1 MVYMMNNKGNI
12 MKTILDLGAYAVK
25 MVAMVAMIPFLLPA
39 FLITKMLGGDM
50 FSLDGMGIGF
60 VITVLI
66 AAAFAIG
73 TGFFF
78 LGTLF

>member
-1 MVYMMNNKGNI
+1 MGSMMNNKGNI
-12 MKTILDLGAYAVK
+12 MNTVLGLAGYAIKT
-25 MVAMVAMIPFLLPA
+25 VAMVAMIPFLLPA

-60 VITVLI
+60 VITMLI

-73 TGFFF
+73 AGFFF
-78 LGTLF
+78 LGTLI

>member
-1 MVYMMNNKGNI
+1 MMNNKGNKLMNTVLGLAGYAI
-12 MKTILDLGAYAVK
+12 KTVAV
-25 MVAMVAMIPFLLPA
+25 VAMIPFLLPA

-60 VITVLI
+60 VITALI

-73 TGFFF
+73 AGFFF
-78 LGTLF
+78 LGTLI

>member
-1 MVYMMNNKGNI
+1 MMNNKGNKL
-12 MKTILDLGAYAVK
+12 MNTVLGLAGYVVK

-60 VITVLI
+60 VITAVI
-66 AAAFAIG
+66 AGAFAIG

>member
-1 MVYMMNNKGNI
+1 MVNVVIDIDKGKI
-12 MKTILDLGAYAVK
+12 MSYVMYAVK
-25 MVAMVAMIPFLLPA
+25 MIGVIAFLPFLIPA
-39 FLITKMLGGDM
+39 FFITKMLGGDM

-60 VITVLI
+60 VITVVI
-66 AAAFAIG
+66 AGAFAIG

>member
-1 MVYMMNNKGNI
+1 MMNKKGNKF
-12 MKTILDLGAYAVK
+12 MNHVMGYSLWAVK
-25 MVAMVAMIPFLLPA
+25 MVAIIAMIPFLIPA

-60 VITVLI
+60 VITMLI

-78 LGTLF
+78 LGTLI